1 MKPFWRTFWA
11 SSLSTLAIGITLF
24 LFFISIVIGIAS
36 SFDSKPFKVDENAI
50 LHLKLDNPISEVSYA
65 DFNPNSPGLLSK
77 QFGLNDL
84 KLGLQEAIN
93 DPNIKGI
100 LLNVDDLSAG
110 MASIEEIRNSLLEF
124 KEKSGKFIYSYSET
138 YSQSSYYL
146 SSISDEV
153 FLYPTGMLDFRGLGV
168 ELMFFKG
175 AIDKL
180 GIDMQIIRGSN
191 NKFKSAVEPFIYK
204 QMSEENREQ
213 VMTYLNSLW
222 DNMLTNIKSS
232 RNISIEQM
240 NEIADSIFVRNA
252 PSAVEY
258 KLVDRLVY
266 EDELHD
272 FLKSKT
278 ETPDDDELN
287 LVSFSKYCSSKS
299 KLKKLDFGELGK
311 SGNIAIVNAVG
322 EIVSGNGERNQIGS
336 EKIAGAVKEARLNS
350 DVKAIVLRVNSPGG
364 SALASDVIW
373 REIILAKEAKPV
385 IVSMGDVAASGG
397 YYISCAADWIFAQ
410 PNTITGSIGVFGM
423 IPNVG
428 PMMEDKLGITFDRA
442 QTNNH

>member
-153 FLYPTGMLDFRGLGV
+153 FLKRHS
-168 ELMFFKG
+168 
-175 AIDKL
+175 
-180 GIDMQIIRGSN
+180 RSN
-191 NKFKSAVEPFIYK
+191 YFPYIF
-204 QMSEENREQ
+204 
-213 VMTYLNSLW
+213 
-222 DNMLTNIKSS
+222 SS
-232 RNISIEQM
+232 RS
-240 NEIADSIFVRNA
+240 
-252 PSAVEY
+252 
-258 KLVDRLVY
+258 
-266 EDELHD
+266 
-272 FLKSKT
+272 
-278 ETPDDDELN
+278 
-287 LVSFSKYCSSKS
+287 
-299 KLKKLDFGELGK
+299 
-311 SGNIAIVNAVG
+311 
-322 EIVSGNGERNQIGS
+322 
-336 EKIAGAVKEARLNS
+336 
-350 DVKAIVLRVNSPGG
+350 
-364 SALASDVIW
+364 
-373 REIILAKEAKPV
+373 
-385 IVSMGDVAASGG
+385 
-397 YYISCAADWIFAQ
+397 
-410 PNTITGSIGVFGM
+410 
-423 IPNVG
+423 
-428 PMMEDKLGITFDRA
+428 
-442 QTNNH
+442 